1 MKRSLPFLLLA
12 LLTGATAM
20 GQAKLRDIEK
30 EIVPTVLFQFTYA
43 AQFPG
48 MDTKELYGFTNT
60 VGGSVIYK
68 TENNWMF
75 TANGNFIFGDRLKP
89 DRIGILGEGITT
101 TDGDVIGGG
110 GMPASMAFFQRGL
123 HFQAEVGKLFPFKPN
138 PNSGFFVQFG
148 AGYLRNRIRIDYQ
161 IEAMNPPYPVM
172 DDYQYGYDR
181 MRGGPALHAETGYL
195 LMSNSKLYN
204 LSVSVEVTYAR
215 TRHLRDYD
223 FRVYFDE
230 NGEPYVMGYND
241 KNARFNDLYYGVR
254 VSWMFPTYQRKPE
267 QYYYN

>member
-1 MKRSLPFLLLA
+1 MKRSLLILLLA
-12 LLTGATAM
+12 LMTASTAFS
-20 GQAKLRDIEK
+20 QAKLRDIEN

-43 AQFPG
+43 AQLPA
-48 MDTKELYGFTNT
+48 MDTRDLYGFTNT

-68 TENNWMF
+68 TDNNWLW
-75 TANGNFIFGDRLKP
+75 TANGNFIFGNQLKL

-110 GMPASMAFFQRGL
+110 GLPASLAFFQRGL
-123 HFQAEVGKLFPFKPN
+123 HFQAEVGKLFPLKPN

-161 IEAMNPPYPVM
+161 IEAQNDPFLLTG
-172 DDYQYGYDR
+172 DDQYGYDQ
-181 MRGGPALHAETGYL
+181 MRGGPAFHAETGYL

-204 LSVSVEVTYAR
+204 LTLSLEVTYAR

-223 FRVYFDE
+223 FRVFFDDQ
-230 NGEPYVMGYND
+230 GEPHVMGYND
-241 KNARFNDLYYGVR
+241 KNARFNDFYYGIR

>member
-1 MKRSLPFLLLA
+1 MKRSLLIFLLV
-12 LLTGATAM
+12 LLTGTTIV
-20 GQAKLRDIEK
+20 GQEKLRNIEK

-43 AQFPG
+43 AQLPG
-48 MDTKELYGFTNT
+48 MDTKSMYGFTNT

-68 TENNWMF
+68 TDNNWLL
-75 TANGNFIFGDRLKP
+75 TANGNFIFGDRLKW
-89 DRIGILGEGITT
+89 DRIDILGEGITT

-110 GMPASMAFFQRGL
+110 GLPASLAFFQRGL

-161 IEAMNPPYPVM
+161 IEAQNDPFELT
-172 DDYQYGYDR
+172 DDYQYGYDQ
-181 MRGGPALHAETGYL
+181 MRGGPAFHAETGYF
-195 LMSNSKLYN
+195 LMSSSKLYN
-204 LSVSVEVTYAR
+204 VTISLEATYAR

-223 FRVYFDE
+223 FRVFFDE
-230 NGEPYVMGYND
+230 SGEPYIVGYND
-241 KNARFNDLYYGVR
+241 KNARFNDFYYGIR
-254 VSWMFPTYQRKPE
+254 ISWMFPTYQRKPD